1 MSNFTL
7 ISPNYKPFQ
16 FEVFFKDLI
25 KIKPQAKIQLNNI
38 ILGVNKNIE
47 FNEDQKITFDLNNND
62 LFPNVKASDFTAY
75 NPPPIISTIR
85 KGQYTF
91 NELRSELQN
100 AFSNFTSNFT
110 MSQYIAFKN
119 FQFDLDPTRDND
131 LIMSIGYDFESNKIL
146 NAPYEVNKNSN
157 QTGIQYYVNTSNA
170 NLYDNYGI
178 PTLKY
183 CPFLMQSE
191 QSTREGYI
199 NVEPSGLYPFT
210 NNGNRT
216 MALYSLN
223 YGNSED
229 LVPGLDPNRTITS
242 NGGVEPLKLVT
253 DNAGLN
259 CVAAF
264 ISLEWTDAND
274 PRGNRLIV
282 REAVNANGDPFQEWT
297 SLGETI
303 ASMKIL
309 YDEPLELNF
318 VENGINLG
326 TLALPCAMDFNLRT
340 SASEALL
347 PVEEQF
353 LYITLYNGLQKNI
366 TEETWEIYDSK
377 AVGNFKLPLTML
389 RGLPAYDSANRVYSQ
404 NPFNIML
411 SCDKHLSGFDSV
423 KYLSFN
429 ESGGTPAEPAVNTC
443 KYTISVDTELSQVL
457 GNDTFFKNP
466 NFAFPTIPEIL
477 NNELLKRG
485 DANPNYIIR
494 DLSSLYRNNSYTVSI
509 ENLPIENRK
518 NKNIGNDKVIF
529 SGGNQQPILSNVYYP
544 FKNSLEVKDNIN
556 NKEQVQGIYSPYYP
570 IVTQL
575 NNITPLDMN
584 SFQIS
589 IRDLETHDLSE
600 EITKVILDFTIF

>member
-38 ILGVNKNIE
+38 VLGVNKNID
-47 FNEDQKITFDLNNND
+47 FTEDQNVTFTLNNND
-62 LFPNVKASDFTAY
+62 MFPNIKASDFTPY
-75 NPPPIISTIR
+75 SPIPVIGKVR

-91 NELRSELQN
+91 SELQSELQSV
-100 AFSNFTSNFT
+100 FSNFTSNFT
-110 MSQYIAFKN
+110 MSQYIPFTS
-119 FQFDLDPTRDND
+119 FQFDIDPSRDND
-131 LIMSIGYDFESNKIL
+131 LIMSIAYDFESNIIL

-157 QTGIQYYVNTSNA
+157 STGIQYYVNTSNA
-170 NLYDNYGI
+170 NAYDNYGI

-183 CPFLMQSE
+183 CPFMMQSE
-191 QSTREGYI
+191 QSSREGYI
-199 NVEPSGLYPFT
+199 NIEPTGSYPFT
-210 NNGNRT
+210 TEGNRT

-229 LVPGLDPNRTITS
+229 LVPGLDPNRTITD

-253 DNAGLN
+253 DNRGLS
-259 CVAAF
+259 CVASF
-264 ISLEWTDAND
+264 ISLEWTDSND

-282 REAVNANGDPFQEWT
+282 REAVNGNGVPFQDWT

-303 ASMKIL
+303 ASMEIL
-309 YDEPLELNF
+309 YDQPLELNF
-318 VENGINLG
+318 LDNGINPSGLS
-326 TLALPCAMDFNLRT
+326 CAMDFNLRT

-366 TEETWEIYDSK
+366 TEEKWEIYDSK

-389 RGLPAYDSANRVYSQ
+389 RGLPDYDSENRVYSQ

-411 SCDKHLSGFDSV
+411 SCDQHLSGFDSV
-423 KYLSFN
+423 KYLSFK
-429 ESGGTPAEPAVNTC
+429 ESDGTPAEPAVNTV
-443 KYTISVDTELSQVL
+443 KYTVSVDSELAQVL
-457 GNDTFFKNP
+457 GNDSFFKNP
-466 NFAFPTIPEIL
+466 NFGFPTIPSIL
-477 NNELLKRG
+477 HSELTKRG
-485 DANPNYIIR
+485 DTNPNYIIR

-518 NKNIGNDKVIF
+518 NKNIGNDKIIF

-544 FKNSLEVKDNIN
+544 FKDGIEVKDNIN
-556 NKEQVQGIYSPYYP
+556 NKEQIQGIYRPYYP
-570 IVTQL
+570 IVTEL
-575 NNITPLDMN
+575 NNITPLDLN